1 MLRPRCR
8 DLRLGR
14 LEKFVQN
21 LAAER
26 QVNTS
31 ERRHDVGREES
42 GAALSSTNQSC
53 MLPNSSLGSAPIV
66 IHNLFCCFDGYK
78 AGEPD
83 IVAGAGTDLHKNVCV
98 CVCQP
103 LFQRVLPFF
112 IFLLCKQGD
121 TAPDCRPC
129 LTKLCNL
136 VGYPAWPAGRTCS
149 FSHKLLPYSSTV

>member
-98 CVCQP
+98 CVCVNPCSKGCCLSLSFCYASRGTRHQIAD
-103 LFQRVLPFF
+103 RV
-112 IFLLCKQGD
+112 
-121 TAPDCRPC
+121 
-129 LTKLCNL
+129 
-136 VGYPAWPAGRTCS
+136 
-149 FSHKLLPYSSTV
+149 